1 MAKWAE
7 KKQLQ
12 ISTQKS
18 TTTLFTSDVRQ
29 SYLDPHITL
38 NSALLPLDRRP
49 KILGVVL
56 DTHLT
61 FSPHISD
68 VTGRVISRLR
78 ILKALAGSSW
88 GQHKETLTL
97 TFKSIIRSLYT
108 YAAPIWFPNS
118 SPSSIAKL
126 QRTQNTALRIASGS
140 HQISSIPHLHQETKV
155 IPVFDHLTLLCK
167 QFLVN
172 ALRPNHPSHGVVTNT
187 HNPRARSSPIRH
199 TLRDKFFPGIEH
211 VIAGGIST
219 RDDYDEAIST
229 LHTECVSSVLRGYP
243 DNPVLCARTPDIDPS
258 EELLPRAYRTT
269 LSQLRSGYSKHLMSF
284 KHIIGDAPSP
294 LCPSCGEEE
303 HTTCHLF
310 DCSSH
315 PTELVARDLWE
326 RPGRVAQYLE
336 SLPYFDLPALARPPP
351 EPPPL
356 HP

>member
-7 KKQLQ
+7 KKQLK

-229 LHTECVSSVLRGYP
+229 LHTECVSSVLRG
-243 DNPVLCARTPDIDPS
+243 
-258 EELLPRAYRTT
+258 
-269 LSQLRSGYSKHLMSF
+269 
-284 KHIIGDAPSP
+284 
-294 LCPSCGEEE
+294 
-303 HTTCHLF
+303 
-310 DCSSH
+310 
-315 PTELVARDLWE
+315 
-326 RPGRVAQYLE
+326 
-336 SLPYFDLPALARPPP
+336 LPALCPRTSTTVKSSCR
-351 EPPPL
+351 EPTAPHSHNLGLDTLNPSCL
-356 HP
+356 SSTL